1 MIRFAISPAAFKAI
15 KTTLPVGAIA
25 YEAEITR
32 NGAPFIWVER
42 RALDRLVLVVR
53 LALLDAEVSGLKELH
68 DEVTAVRDAWQAR
81 PERVTLAPEHRLLR
95 RLHGVL
101 ADLSF
106 ALVARLAPAW
116 MLGERALGQS
126 LNVTRRLVSL
136 ASPRSAM
143 SLSTR

>member
-1 MIRFAISPAAFKAI
+1 MIRFAISPAALEAI